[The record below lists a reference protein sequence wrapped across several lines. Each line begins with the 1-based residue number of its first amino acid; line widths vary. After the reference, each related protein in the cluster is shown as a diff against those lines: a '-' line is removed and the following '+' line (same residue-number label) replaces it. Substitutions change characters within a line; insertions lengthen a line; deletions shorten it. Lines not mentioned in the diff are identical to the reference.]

1 MDLFKIIF
9 LAIFVNNV
17 ALTQFLGI
25 RIMLGESNNISSSLR
40 MGGIIMFL
48 LILVNFVNYFILKYF
63 LIPLQIQFLQL
74 IIFILLIILI
84 SHIIEFLFR
93 KTNSKLFKKFTDYF
107 SQITTSSIVLGVCL
121 LTFKNNIAFN
131 LIQNLIYTISA
142 TVGYTLALLVMTGIT
157 DQLELTRTPEG
168 MKGIPI
174 SLITIGL
181 LSLAFMGLTGVIK

>member
-25 RIMLGESNNISSSLR
+25 RTMLGESNNIASSLR

-63 LIPLQIQFLQL
+63 LIPLQIQFFQL

-84 SHIIEFLFR
+84 SQIIEFLFR

-107 SQITTSSIVLGVCL
+107 SKITTSSIVLGVCL

-142 TVGYTLALLVMTGIT
+142 TAGYTLVLLVMTGIT
-157 DQLELTRTPEG
+157 DHLELTRTPEG

-181 LSLAFMGLTGVIK
+181 LSLAFMGLTGIIK